1 MTRPAP
7 TNATSLAA
15 RLRNLC
21 RERDIPEGRVRRLL
35 AVAVVG
41 QLLARTGVG
50 VVKGATN
57 LEVRVGTGRTRV
69 SSDLDTVRRV
79 SLEEFRDRLAE
90 ALRAGWEGF
99 TGVVAD
105 RGPIDTPAPAA
116 YRPHRLRVRLLY
128 RGGDFTSLAIEVSP
142 EEIDALGEPEAITSQ
157 EAVGW
162 CEELGLPT
170 PASIPALPLV
180 HQIAQKLHAC
190 TAPDSDDW
198 TNDRVHDLVDL
209 QIAMEGYTGNYRPIK
224 AAAVRLFSYR
234 DGHPWPPTVTAR
246 DGWADRYPQEAAGLS
261 VIADLDAA
269 IAWTNDL
276 VTRIQSA

>member
-7 TNATSLAA
+7 SNATSLAA

-21 RERDIPEGRVRRLL
+21 RDHDIPEGRVRRLL
-35 AVAVVG
+35 GVVVVG

-57 LEVRVGTGRTRV
+57 LEVRVGTARTRV
-69 SSDLDTVRRV
+69 SSDLDTIRRG

-90 ALRAGWEGF
+90 ASRTGWNGF

-105 RGPIDTPAPAA
+105 RGPIDTPAPVA

-128 RGGDFTSLAIEVSP
+128 QGGDFTSLTIEVSP
-142 EEIDALGEPEAITSQ
+142 EEIGALAEAEAITSQ
-157 EAVGW
+157 EVIGW
-162 CEELGLPT
+162 CEALGLPT
-170 PASIPALPLV
+170 PASIPALPLA
-180 HQIAQKLHAC
+180 HQVAQKLHAC
-190 TAPDSDDW
+190 TAPDTGDW

-209 QIAMEGYTGNYRPIK
+209 QIALDDYIGDYRDIK

-234 DGHPWPPTVTAR
+234 NGHPWPPSVTAR
-246 DGWADRYPQEAAGLS
+246 GGWADRYSLEAADLD
-261 VIADLDAA
+261 VIPNLDAA
-269 IAWTNDL
+269 IAWTNEL
-276 VTRIQSA
+276 VARIDGA

>member
-21 RERDIPEGRVRRLL
+21 RDRDIPEGRARRLL
-35 AVAVVG
+35 GVIVVG
-41 QLLARTGVG
+41 QLLTHTGVG

-57 LEVRVGTGRTRV
+57 LEVWVGTARTRV
-69 SSDLDTVRRV
+69 SSDLDTMRRV
-79 SLEEFRDRLAE
+79 SLEEFRDLLAE

-105 RGPIDTPAPAA
+105 RGPIDAPAPAA
-116 YRPHRLRVRLLY
+116 YRPHRLRVRLFY
-128 RGGDFTSLAIEVSP
+128 RGGDFTSLTLEVSP
-142 EEIDALGEPEAITSQ
+142 EEIGTLGELETITSQ
-157 EAVGW
+157 EAADW
-162 CEELGLPT
+162 CEELGLPA
-170 PASIPALPLV
+170 PRAIPALPLA
-180 HQIAQKLHAC
+180 HQVAQKLHAC
-190 TAPDSDDW
+190 TAPDTDDW

-209 QIAMEGYTGNYRPIK
+209 EIAMDAYAGDYRDIK

-234 DGHPWPPTVTAR
+234 NGHPWPPTVTAR
-246 DGWADRYPQEAAGLS
+246 DGWADRYLQESARLG
-261 VIADLDAA
+261 VIAELDAA

-276 VTRIQSA
+276 VATIEGA